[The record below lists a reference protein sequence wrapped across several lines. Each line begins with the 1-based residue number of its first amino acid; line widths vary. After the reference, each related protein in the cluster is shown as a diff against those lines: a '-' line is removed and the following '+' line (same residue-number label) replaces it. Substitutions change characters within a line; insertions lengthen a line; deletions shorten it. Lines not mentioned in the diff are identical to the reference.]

1 MTRDSAEACTG
12 TIVLCAAPRPA
23 GSQLLVVDRSVT

>member
-12 TIVLCAAPRPA
+12 TIALCAAS
-23 GSQLLVVDRSVT
+23 GSVDSQSSIEA

>member
-12 TIVLCAAPRPA
+12 TIALCATPRLA
-23 GSQLLVVDRSVT
+23 GSQPLVVDRSVT